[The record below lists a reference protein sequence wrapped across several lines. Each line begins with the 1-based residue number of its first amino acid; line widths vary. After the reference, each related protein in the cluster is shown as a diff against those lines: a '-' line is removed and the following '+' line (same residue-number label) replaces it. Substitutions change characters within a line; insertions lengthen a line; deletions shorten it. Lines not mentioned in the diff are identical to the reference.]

1 MLCTADG
8 AESLFATEGADW
20 SELRGEA
27 VWPRKARMGR
37 SFAGRPL
44 TTEGA
49 DGAELRGEAICRGG
63 RGLSGVSRGD
73 R

>member
-20 SELRGEA
+20 AELRGEA

-37 SFAGRPL
+37 SCAERPFAA
-44 TTEGA
+44 EGA
-49 DGAELRGEAICRGG
+49 D
-63 RGLSGVSRGD
+63 
-73 R
+73 